1 MTTMSTPYAPTAPSY
16 STSDDTVRLPL
27 VTDPRPAEYPALDH
41 RALDTR
47 PADRRPV
54 LDATRLWTGGLATAA
69 VAALVALVGT
79 LVIRVLVEYAPVG
92 TSTAHAIAGGNAGLL
107 CLFAAVAAL
116 AATGVAHLLIVSTPD
131 PLSYLGWIIGL
142 STAAAVVVPLLG
154 GLPMAAA
161 VAIAT
166 ITSATGRARPAE
178 RRTEAP
184 PRDPATR
191 EYGTRIVAVEP
202 CGAEPIALDDR
213 TATRPRTSGR
223 CPGRF
228 CRSAASRRR
237 SSWSWPSPWARC

>member
-1 MTTMSTPYAPTAPSY
+1 MTTMSTPYATTAPSY
-16 STSDDTVRLPL
+16 STSDDDTVRLPL
-27 VTDPRPAEYPALDH
+27 VTTDPRPAEYRALDH

-47 PADRRPV
+47 PADHRPV

-79 LVIRVLVEYAPVG
+79 LVIRVFVAFAPVG

-107 CLFAAVAAL
+107 CLFAALAAL

-161 VAIAT
+161 VAIA
-166 ITSATGRARPAE
+166 IVNLVIGLAIGSLIVGAAAAAYRPA
-178 RRTEAP
+178 
-184 PRDPATR
+184 
-191 EYGTRIVAVEP
+191 
-202 CGAEPIALDDR
+202 
-213 TATRPRTSGR
+213 
-223 CPGRF
+223 
-228 CRSAASRRR
+228 
-237 SSWSWPSPWARC
+237 AR

>member
-1 MTTMSTPYAPTAPSY
+1 MTTMSTPYAPTPPAD
-16 STSDDTVRLPL
+16 TTTDDTRRQPL
-27 VTDPRPAEYPALDH
+27 VTDPRRAEH

-107 CLFAAVAAL
+107 CLFAALAAL

-161 VAIAT
+161 VAIA
-166 ITSATGRARPAE
+166 IVNLVIGLAIGSLIVGAAAAAYRPA
-178 RRTEAP
+178 
-184 PRDPATR
+184 
-191 EYGTRIVAVEP
+191 
-202 CGAEPIALDDR
+202 
-213 TATRPRTSGR
+213 
-223 CPGRF
+223 
-228 CRSAASRRR
+228 
-237 SSWSWPSPWARC
+237 AR

>member
-1 MTTMSTPYAPTAPSY
+1 MTTMSTPYANTVPSY

-27 VTDPRPAEYPALDH
+27 VTDPRPAEY
-41 RALDTR
+41 RAVDTR

-92 TSTAHAIAGGNAGLL
+92 TSTAHAISGGNAGLL
-107 CLFAAVAAL
+107 CLFAAIAAL

-161 VAIAT
+161 VAIA
-166 ITSATGRARPAE
+166 IVNLVIGLAIGSLIVGAAAAAYRPA
-178 RRTEAP
+178 
-184 PRDPATR
+184 
-191 EYGTRIVAVEP
+191 
-202 CGAEPIALDDR
+202 
-213 TATRPRTSGR
+213 
-223 CPGRF
+223 
-228 CRSAASRRR
+228 
-237 SSWSWPSPWARC
+237 AR